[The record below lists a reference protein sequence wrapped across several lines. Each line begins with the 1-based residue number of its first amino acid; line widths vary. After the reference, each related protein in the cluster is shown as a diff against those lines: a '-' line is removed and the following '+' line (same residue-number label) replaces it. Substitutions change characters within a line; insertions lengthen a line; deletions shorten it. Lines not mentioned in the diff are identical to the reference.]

1 LEGYEKMDLR
11 LLTLTTVKEM
21 FPLKGISAETTLEV
35 IQCLAVM
42 EVKTILLVADP
53 DGQRFIYN
61 INRIRQDLLPKEFK
75 YLSKGRKY
83 ITLKLPELESLLI
96 IRVK

>member
-1 LEGYEKMDLR
+1 
-11 LLTLTTVKEM
+11 M
-21 FPLKGISAETTLEV
+21 FPLKGASAETTLEV
-35 IQCLAVM
+35 IHCLAAM
-42 EVKTILLVADP
+42 KVKTILMVEDP
-53 DGQRFIYN
+53 NSQRFIYN
-61 INRIRQDLLPKEFK
+61 INRIRQDLLPPDFK